1 MATYPTV
8 IKKWNGTEWEEA
20 YPKTTH
26 TQIIASGDPSSSTFL
41 RGDGVWAN
49 AGNTVNL
56 TVTTASATVAKV
68 TTETVTFAENVL
80 YLVKFTLGNAI
91 NTPTLNGLNIRLG
104 SSTVTTLVFTIGAN
118 TIVPMYYNATT
129 NVMQITGS
137 YRTSDDTEDY
147 NLRWEN
153 SVTAGAQIT
162 RYKLLM
168 EGIDGR
174 FYPLTIGDTTDATK
188 TVSTQ
193 QFRLNGTILMYNTT
207 TTQAENATFSNV
219 WVSEY
224 SSGTVHYTFNQSSGF
239 VAYRSVYLK
248 GTINSNGHFVLD
260 NTTLTSWLTQTLPT
274 TDDGFVYV
282 YLGITNNTTTAF
294 RLEVTHPIYEFKD
307 GKLRQ
312 YTPTHTHTISDVTN
326 LQTSLNDKVAKAGD
340 TMTGTLVASGGITV
354 PGFTDLLATGI
365 AANTVYTPD
374 LSQIAQAPFGGVLW
388 HDVLAFNRIGT
399 PTFEVSTNGT
409 TFTSSSY
416 TPFINL
422 FAIKENQAI
431 EVINPATR
439 KAARFILPNMA
450 WTTARWLVIGHTYVP
465 SAPNITILVE
475 SSANGVDWT
484 VRHNSTRV
492 AGATPA
498 WYLLSD
504 FGGDNTLRLT
514 ITHNSGGIINLSSI
528 RMLTTRWGDQGRG
541 KEWESPFDWDGNRN
555 VSTPGAVT
563 GSRLISSIATG
574 TAPLTVTSTT
584 AVANLNADL
593 LDGQHGS
600 AYLRQIDE
608 SIVNIQSPTSSSGT
622 WTSGD
627 NDDWGTPRIGSIVA
641 RYNDAPG
648 FLQFNIPAGMDT
660 AYISHLTWSSGGYV
674 DVYGI
679 QADAGQVFL
688 RRINTKQN
696 IENTNEGAGGGN
708 NNQHDGST
716 ITLAATGL
724 STFTAIRLDNKLG
737 RFHLTGMSFSSNRI
751 QGSEGTGMV
760 HPGQLS
766 FTGAGSG
773 LDADLLDG
781 NHASAFILASTR
793 GAANGVASLDAN
805 SKLTASQLPDYV
817 LGGMRFSGVASLA
830 SGTTEANAVGLDTL
844 FTELTYAN
852 WITNGETN
860 KGIYKVVTT
869 AGFVKDVDG
878 NNSTIAGY
886 RFGTSNQLPPPSI
899 GEEGDN
905 TSPYYLE
912 IGDWIVFTHTSS
924 FAAGNRTFSFA
935 VVNNTYAD
943 ASIIEKGVVTLSSTS
958 QISSSTTGNA
968 VITQGVLGGLIG
980 TAANTIAAGNH
991 THTIAN
997 ITNLQTALDAKLNL
1011 TGGTM
1016 TGALTIDRPMQDGT
1030 NAYTS
1035 PHLILSSTNTT
1046 DTTGFVGMVFDT
1058 SSTANFGWSYGA
1070 QRTSDGNGDLIWRNH
1085 DSNTAGVER
1094 MRLTDAGNVGIGTSS
1109 PVASLQIG
1117 SGTSNT
1123 FERSQVAI
1131 FSGTV
1136 SGSILNA
1143 LALVN
1148 SASGANGN
1156 GTALNFHNAS
1166 NYASTGRIS
1175 TVQDN
1180 GVDTSMRFSVYNS
1193 VDNTLVERLRI
1204 SPNGNVG
1211 IGTTSPT
1218 QKLHVNGSILAVS
1231 GLNNESAVG
1240 GNSHIGL
1247 DVGGGVHNNYF
1258 STTTNGF
1265 TYFRSFGG
1273 GGYNVHSVLTGSGSL
1288 GLGTTTPAQKL
1299 EVNGNTKTQNLIISD
1314 TSNVAKAT
1322 MTYDSTSKS
1331 VKFVFA

>member
-20 YPKTTH
+20 YPKTIH
-26 TQIIASGDPSSSTFL
+26 TQIVASGDPSSSTFL
-41 RGDGVWAN
+41 RGDGVWAT
-49 AGNTVNL
+49 AGNTVKL
-56 TVTTASATVAKV
+56 TVTTASATVAKT
-68 TTETVTFAENVL
+68 TTEAVTFAENVP
-80 YLVKFTLGNAI
+80 YLVLFTLGNSASG
-91 NTPTLNGLNIRLG
+91 PTLNGINIRL
-104 SSTVTTLVFTIGAN
+104 STSNATTTTFSLGAN
-118 TIVPMYYNATT
+118 TLVPMYYNATT

-137 YRTSDDTEDY
+137 YRTGDETEDY

-162 RYKLLM
+162 QYKLIM

-174 FYPLTIGDTTDATK
+174 FYPLTIENTTAATK

-193 QFRLNGTILMYNTT
+193 QFRLNGIILHYQST

-224 SSGTVHYTFNQSSGF
+224 SSGTIHYTFNQSSGF

-274 TDDGFVYV
+274 TDDGFIYV

-312 YTPTHTHTISDVTN
+312 YTPIHTHTISDVTN

-422 FAIKENQAI
+422 FAMKENQAI

-475 SSANGVDWT
+475 SSADGVTWIT
-484 VRHNSTRV
+484 IHNSTRV

-498 WYLLSD
+498 WYLLND
-504 FGGDNTLRLT
+504 FGGSNTLRLT

-688 RRINTKQN
+688 RRINTRQN

-760 HPGQLS
+760 HPSQLS
-766 FTGAGSG
+766 VTGAGSG

-781 NHASAFILASTR
+781 QHASAFILTNTR

-805 SKLTASQLPDYV
+805 SKIPVAQLPDSVFDSLYFFNSISADV
-817 LGGMRFSGVASLA
+817 DIRNLGAAAIADTSLGGGARFRSPLGYYWVITTAAYIS
-830 SGTTEANAVGLDTL
+830 SGTGTIVVGSLS
-844 FTELTYAN
+844 
-852 WITNGETN
+852 
-860 KGIYKVVTT
+860 V
-869 AGFVKDVDG
+869 
-878 NNSTIAGY
+878 STSGL
-886 RFGTSNQLPPPSI
+886 NPS
-899 GEEGDN
+899 EEGQS
-905 TSPYYLE
+905 TSTGVQLE
-912 IGDWIVFTHTSS
+912 VGDWIVLTSFSGAGTAGSPYS
-924 FAAGNRTFSFA
+924 FTFST
-935 VVNNTYAD
+935 VNNTYEL
-943 ASIIEKGVVTLSSTS
+943 ASTTVDGIVRLSNTTT
-958 QISSSTTGNA
+958 ISSATTGSQ

-997 ITNLQTALDAKLNL
+997 ITNLQTSLDAKLNL
-1011 TGGTM
+1011 TGGTL
-1016 TGALTIDRPMQDGT
+1016 TGKLTVSADADNEQILIRRASNT
-1030 NAYTS
+1030 NEQ
-1035 PHLILSSTNTT
+1035 LILGFHSS
-1046 DTTGFVGMVFDT
+1046 DYAQIQAVEQSVGYRNL
-1058 SSTANFGWSYGA
+1058 ALNP
-1070 QRTSDGNGDLIWRNH
+1070 NG
-1085 DSNTAGVER
+1085 
-1094 MRLTDAGNVGIGTSS
+1094 GNVGIGTTAPAERLSIAGRLTFSS
-1109 PVASLQIG
+1109 SSTHP
-1117 SGTSNT
+1117 TS
-1123 FERSQVAI
+1123 FAPYLYD
-1131 FSGTV
+1131 FSGIGPV
-1136 SGSILNA
+1136 LSGNN
-1143 LALVN
+1143 LAFRT
-1148 SASGANGN
+1148 GANN
-1156 GTALNFHNAS
+1156 AVDEAMRITA
-1166 NYASTGRIS
+1166 TR
-1175 TVQDN
+1175 
-1180 GVDTSMRFSVYNS
+1180 
-1193 VDNTLVERLRI
+1193 
-1204 SPNGNVG
+1204 NVG
-1211 IGTTSPT
+1211 IGTTSP
-1218 QKLHVNGSILAVS
+1218 
-1231 GLNNESAVG
+1231 
-1240 GNSHIGL
+1240 
-1247 DVGGGVHNNYF
+1247 
-1258 STTTNGF
+1258 
-1265 TYFRSFGG
+1265 
-1273 GGYNVHSVLTGSGSL
+1273 
-1288 GLGTTTPAQKL
+1288 AQKL
-1299 EVNGNTKTQNLIISD
+1299 EVVGNTKTQNLIISD